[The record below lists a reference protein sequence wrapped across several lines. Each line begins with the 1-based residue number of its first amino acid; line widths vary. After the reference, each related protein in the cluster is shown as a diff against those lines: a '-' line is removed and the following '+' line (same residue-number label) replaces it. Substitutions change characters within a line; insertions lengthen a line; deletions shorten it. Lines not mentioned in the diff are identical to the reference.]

1 MADSSYIELL
11 NLARADLD
19 VLCQKVDLKK
29 VLNLPSSERTPLP
42 IGTALWSSEYAV
54 LLFWPSFASDPEGI
68 INEAATAQGWF
79 DELLSFKEK
88 EKRKKLIDGYLV
100 LALPAAPEGE
110 AKEEVRKLEIS
121 SLICR
126 KHVVWPSAAGDK
138 RYNEQAWMRISDV
151 TVLGLPDV
159 TTAEVEGLYWPEIDS
174 EAQTVWDD
182 LMSIG
187 VGRTI
192 QKDERE

>member
-11 NLARADLD
+11 NVARADLD
-19 VLCQKVDLKK
+19 ILCQKVDLQNI
-29 VLNLPSSERTPLP
+29 LDLPSFEHAPLP
-42 IGTALWSSEYAV
+42 IGTTLWSSEYAV
-54 LLFWPSFASDPEGI
+54 LLFWPSFASDREGI
-68 INEAATAQGWF
+68 VTEAAKAQGWF

-121 SLICR
+121 SQICR
-126 KHVVWPSAAGDK
+126 KHVVWPRAVGDK
-138 RYNEQAWMRISDV
+138 NYNEQAWMRISDV

-159 TTAEVEGLYWPEIDS
+159 TTTEVEGLYWPEIDS
-174 EAQTVWDD
+174 EAQAVWDD

-187 VGRTI
+187 VGRTV